1 MHGDEGMADGDQG
14 QISEKE
20 QNKQR
25 AGQRRK
31 TEMTAGEKRQ
41 KRIKHRI
48 FLFSLSNL
56 NRETATGEAG
66 DE

>member
-1 MHGDEGMADGDQG
+1 MHRDEGLMADGDQG
-14 QISEKE
+14 QILEKE
-20 QNKQR
+20 KNKQR

-31 TEMTAGEKRQ
+31 TKMTAGEKGQ

-48 FLFSLSNL
+48 FLSIL
-56 NRETATGEAG
+56 NRETATGEAE